1 MIYDL
6 IVIGAGPAGC
16 SAAIVVARNGAS
28 VLLLERGRFPR
39 HKVCGEFVSAESLDL
54 LGHLLSAHHCH
65 LIVQAPR
72 ISAARIFS
80 DGAEVSAEIN
90 PAAASITRHDL
101 DLVLW
106 ESARESGVDARDQSN
121 VQSVEQVDGTFRVAT
136 QSGRFAGRGIV
147 NASGRWSFLTSAAT
161 RARSTKVRWIG
172 LKAHFHE
179 QHVAG
184 SVDLYFF
191 RGGYCGVQPVTSAEN
206 GSGSVINA
214 CAMVRADVAKNL
226 EQVFDAHPALRVRS
240 AHWIPAMS
248 PVNTSP
254 LIFHPPEPVQNQI
267 IQVGDSATFVDPFIG
282 DGISLA
288 LRSGDL
294 AARCLQHFFQGKFSL
309 SEACADYERQYRL
322 QLAPVFRASS
332 QLRNFMK
339 LPAFVRR
346 PVMSLL
352 QRTPTITRS
361 LVRMTR

>member
-16 SAAIVVARNGAS
+16 STAIVAARNGAN

-54 LGHLLSAHHCH
+54 LGRLLSAHHRH

-90 PAAASITRHDL
+90 PTAASITRRDMDL
-101 DLVLW
+101 ALLD
-106 ESARESGVDARDQSN
+106 SARESGVDVRDQCA
-121 VQSVEQVDGTFRVAT
+121 VQSVEQADDAFGVST
-136 QSGRFAGRGIV
+136 QSSEFIGRALV

-172 LKAHFHE
+172 LKSHFCE
-179 QHVAG
+179 QHAPG

-191 RGGYCGVQPVTSAEN
+191 RGGYCGVQPVAAPQN
-206 GSGSVINA
+206 GSSSVINA
-214 CAMVRADVAKNL
+214 CAMVRADVARNL
-226 EQVFDAHPALRVRS
+226 DQVFAAHPKLRERS
-240 AHWIPAMS
+240 SHWNPVIP

-267 IQVGDSATFVDPFIG
+267 IQVGDAATFVDPFIG

-294 AARCLQHFFQGKFSL
+294 AARCLHRFFQNEASL
-309 SEACADYERQYRL
+309 NEVCADYEHRYHQ

-339 LPAFVRR
+339 LPGFVRR